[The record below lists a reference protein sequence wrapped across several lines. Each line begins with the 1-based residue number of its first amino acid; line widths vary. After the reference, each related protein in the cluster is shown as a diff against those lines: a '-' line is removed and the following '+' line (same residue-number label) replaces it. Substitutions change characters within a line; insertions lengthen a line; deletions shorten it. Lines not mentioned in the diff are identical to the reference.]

1 MSGERHLNT
10 PLKYARVSR
19 LEKELLKDVTSR
31 LTDEKETGTRRVMT
45 DRRKKLQKNAMAL
58 QRKTNMRIRHPDNSL
73 MEYKTA
79 VEGINRAKMDYE
91 RMFTEQQEWLELDKV
106 YKVANKTQTSNQ
118 IGLVQQAAE
127 NFKLSKQ
134 KLSAMTPIG
143 V

>member
-1 MSGERHLNT
+1 
-10 PLKYARVSR
+10 
-19 LEKELLKDVTSR
+19 
-31 LTDEKETGTRRVMT
+31 MT

>member
-1 MSGERHLNT
+1 M
-10 PLKYARVSR
+10 SR

-45 DRRKKLQKNAMAL
+45 DRRKKLQQNAMAL

-79 VEGINRAKMDYE
+79 VEGIHRAKMDYE
-91 RMFTEQQEWLELDKV
+91 RMFKEQQEWLELDKV

-118 IGLVQQAAE
+118 IGLIQQAAE

-134 KLSAMTPIG
+134 KLSAMTPVG